1 MQIRLLLERWV
12 VIFLASFVF
21 PPLGLVLVW
30 IRRHTRLTRRI
41 FSSLLILV
49 IGFFYLR
56 VLFGLRVE
64 TDGTGIS
71 PLISFYKRE
80 RHYARLEE
88 NRARQKLE
96 APVPVL
102 AAESEPYAV
111 SSQPII
117 PANSPSSAS
126 LVVPPASGKKLE
138 PKQNT
143 QNYWTDFRGPQ
154 RDGRYDEM
162 PVLNEWPPHGPS
174 LLWRQPIGGGYAS
187 FVVAGEK
194 AFTIEQRRAQEVV
207 TAYELKTGRE
217 LWAHAWDGEFRES
230 MGGDGPRATPT
241 WEGGRVYALGALG
254 ELRCLDANTGKLI
267 WNKNILA
274 DNQAQN
280 LTWGM
285 AASPLVIDNK
295 VIVLPGGP
303 SGKSVVAYDK
313 LTGDPIWKVLD
324 DKQAYTSPMLVTL
337 NGRRQLLVVSA
348 QRAMGLDPDAGT
360 LLWDFPWT
368 TEFGINS
375 AQPLIVSQD
384 TFFIS
389 AGYGHGSALVEIK
402 PSSPGY
408 AARPVW
414 QNTSMKNKF
423 GSSVLYQGHIYG
435 MDEAILSCVD
445 VTSGERMWKG
455 GRYGYGQLLLAGGSL
470 IILSEQ
476 GQLALVKAS
485 PEKYFEVSGFPALEG
500 KTWNNPAIAEGY
512 LLVRNTTEMACFR
525 IAPK

>member
-1 MQIRLLLERWV
+1 MQIRPYLEKWF
-12 VIFLASFVF
+12 VISLASVVF

-30 IRRHTRLTRRI
+30 IRRQTRLMRKI
-41 FSSLLILV
+41 VCSLLILV
-49 IGFFYLR
+49 IGVFYLR
-56 VLFGLRVE
+56 FLFGLRIE

-88 NRARQKLE
+88 SRAHQKQM
-96 APVPVL
+96 APSPATEGIQAQPTPAEPEMPNPGHSPL
-102 AAESEPYAV
+102 SLSEIPAAERITKTPGNAH
-111 SSQPII
+111 
-117 PANSPSSAS
+117 
-126 LVVPPASGKKLE
+126 
-138 PKQNT
+138 
-143 QNYWTDFRGPQ
+143 NYWTDFRGPR

-162 PVLNEWPPHGPS
+162 PVLNEWPSHGPI

-187 FVVAGEK
+187 FVVAEGK
-194 AFTIEQRRAQEVV
+194 AFTIEQRRSQEVV
-207 TAYELKTGRE
+207 SAYELKTGRE

-313 LTGDPIWKVLD
+313 LTGEPIWKVLD
-324 DKQAYTSPMLVTL
+324 DKQAYTSPTLVTL

-348 QRAMGLDPDAGT
+348 QRAMGLDPEAGS
-360 LLWDFPWT
+360 LLWEFPWS
-368 TEFGINS
+368 TEYGINS
-375 AQPLIVSQD
+375 AQPLIVNEDS
-384 TFFIS
+384 FFIS
-389 AGYGHGSALVEIK
+389 AGYGHGSAVVEVK
-402 PSSPGY
+402 PVSSGF

-435 MDEAILSCVD
+435 MDEAILSCID
-445 VTSGERMWKG
+445 ATSGERKWKG

-470 IILSEQ
+470 IILSEY
-476 GQLALVKAS
+476 GQLALVKAI
-485 PEKYFEVSGFPALEG
+485 PEKYLEVSGFPALEG

-525 IAPK
+525 IAP

>member
-1 MQIRLLLERWV
+1 MQIRLLLEKWI
-12 VIFLASFVF
+12 VISLASVVF
-21 PPLGLVLVW
+21 PPLGFLLVW
-30 IRRHTRLTRRI
+30 IRRHTRITRKI
-41 FSSLLILV
+41 FSSLLIFV

-56 VLFGLRVE
+56 FFVGLRIE
-64 TDGTGIS
+64 LDGTGIS

-88 NRARQKLE
+88 SRAHQKQT
-96 APVPVL
+96 PPL
-102 AAESEPYAV
+102 AAPSTVQAQPPPVA
-111 SSQPII
+111 SQPFM
-117 PANSPSSAS
+117 PANSAAPVS
-126 LVVPPASGKKLE
+126 LAVIPASEKKLE
-138 PKQNT
+138 SQKNT
-143 QNYWTDFRGPQ
+143 QNYWTDFRGPR

-162 PVLNEWPPHGPS
+162 PVLNEWPSPGPA

-187 FVVAGEK
+187 FVVAEGK
-194 AFTIEQRRAQEVV
+194 AFTIEQRRAQEVA

-217 LWAHAWDGEFRES
+217 LWAQAWDGEFRES

-241 WEGGRVYALGALG
+241 WEGGHLYALGAQG
-254 ELRCLDANTGKLI
+254 ELRCLEASTGKLI
-267 WNKNILA
+267 WRKNILE

-285 AASPLVIDNK
+285 AASPLIVDNK

-303 SGKSVVAYDK
+303 SGRSVVAYNK
-313 LTGDPIWKVLD
+313 LTGDPVWKVLD

-348 QRAMGLDPDAGT
+348 QRAMGLDPEAGT
-360 LLWDFPWT
+360 LLWEFPWT
-368 TEFGINS
+368 TEYGINS
-375 AQPLIVSQD
+375 AQPLIVGED
-384 TFFIS
+384 TIFIS
-389 AGYGHGSALVEIK
+389 AGYGHGSVLLEVK
-402 PSSPGY
+402 STSPGF

-435 MDEAILSCVD
+435 MDEAILSCID
-445 VTSGERMWKG
+445 ATSGERKWKG
-455 GRYGYGQLLLAGGSL
+455 GRYGYGQLLLAGESL
-470 IILSEQ
+470 IILSEY

-485 PEKYFEVSGFPALEG
+485 PDKYLEVSGFPALEG

-525 IAPK
+525 IAP